1 MGSFRDPGLTLREC
15 NPYGLIRGG
24 RPAIT
29 EIRTAFHRFTAHIFD
44 SDAKEGR
51 HMFQV
56 KEIVKTS
63 GKGRTADWPEHI
75 GTVTSVTK
83 ESVFV
88 QWDNY
93 AVEDEMSFDELF
105 STRTFADKLP
115 VVVAELPLTEE
126 ESPTIH

>member
-1 MGSFRDPGLTLREC
+1 VVVPQL
-15 NPYGLIRGG
+15 P
-24 RPAIT
+24 
-29 EIRTAFHRFTAHIFD
+29 EIRATFHRFTAHIFD
-44 SDAKEGR
+44 SNAKGGR

-75 GTVTSVTK
+75 GTVTRVTK

-88 QWDNY
+88 QWHKY
-93 AVEDEMSFDELF
+93 AVEDEMSFDELI
-105 STRTFADKLP
+105 STRTRADKLP